1 MGLDRNVEGQS
12 AVKAEREGTE
22 LYLFIWDPQEK
33 NLCINKT
40 QRYVFTV
47 WVLVLTDMQRDV
59 DRFSWSNFKWMV
71 YYLDS
76 VPGRM

>member
-12 AVKAEREGTE
+12 AVKVEREGTE
-22 LYLFIWDPQEK
+22 LYLFIWDPQKK

-40 QRYVFTV
+40 QHYVFTV
-47 WVLVLTDMQRDV
+47 WVLVLTDTQRDV

-76 VPGRM
+76 VPGGM